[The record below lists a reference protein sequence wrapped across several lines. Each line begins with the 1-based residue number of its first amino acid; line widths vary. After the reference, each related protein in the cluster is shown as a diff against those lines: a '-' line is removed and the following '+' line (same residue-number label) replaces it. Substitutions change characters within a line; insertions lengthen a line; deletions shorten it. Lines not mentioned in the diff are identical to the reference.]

1 MKVILSTR
9 NEEKTKQIRAIF
21 ANTDIHIL
29 SLDEAEIVGDVEE
42 GVESLEDNAS
52 LKTMFA
58 WQKTLWPDA
67 YTMADDTG
75 LFIEALGGKPG
86 VITADWAGK
95 PVKGAELEAYAIKQ
109 ISAIPEAER
118 QALWKTVAA
127 VREPSGNQRM
137 FEGESAGRVITEP
150 RGVLKPKFP
159 YSRIFVPDQ
168 GDGRTWAE
176 MSTEEQN
183 AISHRGRAFDKAKE
197 FLLSKL

>member
-29 SLDEAEIVGDVEE
+29 SLDEAEIDGNVEE
-42 GVESLEDNAS
+42 GEVSLEENAS

-95 PVKGAELEAYAIKQ
+95 PVKGAELEAFALERIR
-109 ISAIPEAER
+109 AIPEEKR
-118 QALWKTVAA
+118 QAYWKTIAA
-127 VREPSGNQRM
+127 IREPSGNLRI
-137 FEGESAGRVITEP
+137 FEGVSAGRVIDTPQGE
-150 RGVLKPKFP
+150 LIPKFP
-159 YSRIFVPDQ
+159 YSRIFVPE
-168 GDGRTWAE
+168 GETRTWAQ

-197 FLLSKL
+197 FLLSTL